1 MYFCYISL
9 LTQYYVRIWRQTKF
23 TCTHYP
29 YVRTLY
35 NNMYTC
41 MLWMV
46 FTQRREMYYYIYIR
60 IYIVYSNCLFL
71 PYKKRPPGSHSLISP
86 DHVKEDSLI
95 STHLNRRQL
104 ILYIY
109 KRADAAFLC
118 KLMIINNRFLLT
130 HCSIYTLLI
139 NAL

>member
-1 MYFCYISL
+1 MKREKRKKNNTVCIVLLHMSTYTIVWTYFHVCI
-9 LTQYYVRIWRQTKF
+9 
-23 TCTHYP
+23 CA
-29 YVRTLY
+29 LY
-35 NNMYTC
+35 SNMYTC
-41 MLWMV
+41 ICPSYVMDGLYKEGG
-46 FTQRREMYYYIYIR
+46 RCIYIYIR

-95 STHLNRRQL
+95 FTHLNRRQL

-118 KLMIINNRFLLT
+118 KLMIINNRFL
-130 HCSIYTLLI
+130 
-139 NAL
+139 